1 MFTCFLLW
9 NFCSEIF
16 VTILKEFH
24 SFYLINFVG
33 PQSVMPMNTI
43 HSLYNVFNFARSYFE
58 RALVLLDDNVG
69 K

>member
-9 NFCSEIF
+9 SCCSEIF
-16 VTILKEFH
+16 EVILKEFN
-24 SFYLINFVG
+24 SFYLIIFVG
-33 PQSVMPMNTI
+33 PQSVMPINTI

-58 RALVLLDDNVG
+58 RALVLLEDNVR